1 MTRNPAPAAGAS
13 LNSEA
18 ESTRAPRV
26 LLTGATGFVGP
37 HAARAFSSEGFAVRA
52 LVRSPERAREL
63 EPLGAEIRIGDLQDS
78 EVMGRACSDV
88 DVVVH
93 MAALTHARDEAA
105 YRAVNVAGTRLLL
118 DAALSAERGPR
129 RFIYLSS
136 LAAVGPAV
144 DRRPVDAGTAPRP
157 LTAYGRSKLD
167 GECVCERAAG
177 RIGVAILRAP
187 AVYGP
192 RDTDLYNF
200 FRIARRG
207 VIPVPTGPARPLQ
220 LVHVED
226 LARAL
231 VHAARAHGAAGV
243 YHIAESRAYAWADVG
258 SMVAAAVGTRA
269 RTLRVPGWL
278 ISGLAAASEAGAA
291 AVGRST
297 IFNRDKARELLAPGW
312 LCETESAR
320 AELNFETRIPLA
332 DGLRSTAQ
340 WYREHGW
347 L

>member
-1 MTRNPAPAAGAS
+1 MVAA
-13 LNSEA
+13 
-18 ESTRAPRV
+18 APRV

-37 HAARAFSSEGFAVRA
+37 HAARAFSSAGFTVRA
-52 LVRSPERAREL
+52 LARSAERAREL
-63 EPLGAEIRIGDLQDS
+63 ETLGTEIVIGDLQDS
-78 EVMGRACSDV
+78 EALGRACADI

-93 MAALTHARDEAA
+93 MAALTHARDEDT
-105 YRAVNVAGTRLLL
+105 YRAVNVAGTSMLLN
-118 DAALSAERGPR
+118 AALKADAGPR

-144 DRRPVDAGTAPRP
+144 DGRPVDAATAPRP

-167 GECVCERAAG
+167 GERVCERAAS
-177 RIGVAILRAP
+177 RIDVVILRAP

-200 FRIARRG
+200 FRIAQRG

-231 VHAARAHGAAGV
+231 VQAARAPGTGGV
-243 YHIAESRAYAWADVG
+243 YHIADPQAYAWADVG

-269 RTLRVPGWL
+269 RTVRVPGWL
-278 ISGLAAASEAGAA
+278 ISGLAAVSEAGAA

-320 AELNFETRIPLA
+320 AELDFETKIPLA